1 MEKPFE
7 EPSVELEQPEDPP
20 ENGTVQVLTGIRE
33 KLGDGSSKNPLGH
46 PDGFP
51 GAFKLEGKGSRTL
64 NLDKADHLSVKN
76 RFELS
81 VDP

>member
-1 MEKPFE
+1 MDD
-7 EPSVELEQPEDPP
+7 LGQPDDTT
-20 ENGTVQVLTGIRE
+20 ENGSVKVLTGIRE

-51 GAFKLEGKGSRTL
+51 GAFKLEGRGPRISR
-64 NLDKADHLSVKN
+64 SN
-76 RFELS
+76 RFERS

>member
-51 GAFKLEGKGSRTL
+51 GAFKLEGKGPRTL
-64 NLDKADHLSVKN
+64 NLRPMD